1 MGTAINIDAS
11 LKKAAAALELI
22 VFDVDGVFTDGRI
35 WIDSSGVES
44 KAFHVRDGHGIKLL
58 LHYGIQVAILSGR
71 TSPAVDV
78 RMREL
83 GVQDVLQGHIDKRT
97 AFSELIKSK
106 SIPSDQ
112 VAYVGDDIVD
122 VQAMQIAALS
132 FAVADAHEW
141 VQQHADIV
149 TQNAGG
155 QGAVREICELI
166 LDAKGLLEKALQYN
180 L

>member
-1 MGTAINIDAS
+1 MQAS
-11 LKKAAAALELI
+11 LKKSAAEIKLV

-35 WIDSSGVES
+35 WIDSSGNES
-44 KAFHVRDGHGIKLL
+44 KSFHVRDGHGVKLL
-58 LHYGIQVAILSGR
+58 LHYGVQVAVLSGR
-71 TSPAVDV
+71 ESRAVDI

-97 AFSELIKSK
+97 AFNELISSK
-106 SIPSDQ
+106 SISKDQ

-122 VQAMQIAALS
+122 VQAMQLAALS
-132 FAVADAHEW
+132 FAVADAHPW
-141 VQQHADIV
+141 VKEQADIV

-155 QGAVREICELI
+155 HGAVREVCELI
-166 LDAKGLLEKALQYN
+166 LDAKGLLDKALQYN